1 MRQPL
6 SMLLSMLVG
15 LTGGIACGKTTV
27 ARLMTQKGALVV
39 DADQVARDVVQPGS
53 AGLLSVEKAFG
64 HWVLTVDGFLDR
76 PALSEHI
83 FSHPQDRQVLEG
95 ILHPLIAEESQA
107 QITNALQSNAP
118 LVVYDAAL
126 LFESGRAEAF
136 RPIIVVSTS
145 VDIQIQRL
153 MERDE
158 LTRNDAHKRIDA
170 QMPVREK
177 AQQADFVIHNDGSLS
192 ALQDAVNDL
201 WKTLCP

>member
-1 MRQPL
+1 MWQDNSRAFNDSERRLGRRCRPGCPRCRPTRL
-6 SMLLSMLVG
+6 S
-15 LTGGIACGKTTV
+15 
-27 ARLMTQKGALVV
+27 RLAL
-39 DADQVARDVVQPGS
+39 RR
-53 AGLLSVEKAFG
+53 EG

-107 QITNALQSNAP
+107 QITNALQSNAL